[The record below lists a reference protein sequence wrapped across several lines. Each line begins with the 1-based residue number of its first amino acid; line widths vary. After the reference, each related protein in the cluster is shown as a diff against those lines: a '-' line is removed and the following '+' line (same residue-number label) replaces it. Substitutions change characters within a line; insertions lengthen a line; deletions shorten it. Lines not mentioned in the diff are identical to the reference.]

1 MDHTAGHYELIGG
14 VWNDADTSTT
24 AVVDPKLV
32 FQIDLRGFPIGSDQ
46 AILDAFAAWEQ
57 ATGGDVFDEAGSTF
71 QNVTVA
77 FGDGLNTYSMRNLGG
92 RTLAAT
98 FITWDDANDND
109 KIDTGETFLE
119 MDVVHNSTVQWA
131 IAEVGAK
138 GKWFDVQNVAT
149 HENGHVF
156 ELDHPGKAHP
166 EDAEQT
172 MFATAS
178 PKETK
183 KRDLEANGDIPGINP
198 IVS

>member
-1 MDHTAGHYELIGG
+1 MK
-14 VWNDADTSTT
+14 
-24 AVVDPKLV
+24 P
-32 FQIDLRGFPIGSDQ
+32 
-46 AILDAFAAWEQ
+46 
-57 ATGGDVFDEAGSTF
+57 GSTF

-92 RTLAAT
+92 RILAAT

-119 MDVVHNSTVQWA
+119 MDVVHNSTVRWA

-156 ELDHPGKAHP
+156 GLDHPGKAHP
-166 EDAEQT
+166 EDAKQT

-178 PKETK
+178 PQETK
-183 KRDLEANGDIPGINP
+183 KRDLEANGDIPGIND
-198 IVS
+198 SLLGY